1 MALNSLRK
9 TKLQQGWQWEG
20 KKTALPLHLSL
31 VTCYFVVLHWYKGLE
46 QGLCAALVKYL
57 KSRRGAFI
65 FEFLHLVFA
74 CIFVIPLREAAYW
87 ERKPHNHLLLKPLW
101 QRLIVLLIHHVQLQ
115 LKSLSRQPQHALIQI
130 DCVLFC
136 FLNLYAIRFLFEL
149 LRPWRPC
156 YLDEFSKTPRL
167 TFLRA
172 ATVESYT
179 YEKMMIDNLC
189 NVWSITLLLAL
200 SGSDPPPNS
209 FAYKIFKSSLK
220 RKYERSWL
228 PTAEATYPA
237 PNASLYWLFGIVII
251 LTQWLLHLLWK
262 TAKASMT
269 FLKGKK
275 KKILHEFH
283 LFIHFYPCCGLSP
296 AGN

>member
-136 FLNLYAIRFLFEL
+136 FLNLYAIRFSI
-149 LRPWRPC
+149 RVT
-156 YLDEFSKTPRL
+156 KTL
-167 TFLRA
+167 
-172 ATVESYT
+172 E
-179 YEKMMIDNLC
+179 
-189 NVWSITLLLAL
+189 TLLF
-200 SGSDPPPNS
+200 GWVQQNS
-209 FAYKIFKSSLK
+209 EAHVPESSH
-220 RKYERSWL
+220 SW
-228 PTAEATYPA
+228 
-237 PNASLYWLFGIVII
+237 I
-251 LTQWLLHLLWK
+251 LHLWENDDWQP
-262 TAKASMT
+262 M
-269 FLKGKK
+269 
-275 KKILHEFH
+275 
-283 LFIHFYPCCGLSP
+283 
-296 AGN
+296 